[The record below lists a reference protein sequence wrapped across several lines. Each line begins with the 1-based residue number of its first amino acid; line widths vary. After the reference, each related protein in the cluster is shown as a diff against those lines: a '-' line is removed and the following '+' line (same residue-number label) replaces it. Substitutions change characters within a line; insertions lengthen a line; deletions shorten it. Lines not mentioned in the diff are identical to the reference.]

1 MSPNHPSGEVS
12 IIPLLGI
19 PEVLPHH
26 DLGALL
32 RTALDAA
39 GLRLQH
45 GDVLVI
51 SSKIVSKSQGL
62 RVQPNCGAEAGAESH
77 DDQASREALV
87 LSQSDRVVAERVT
100 PTGMTRIVASHAGPV
115 LAAAGVDDSN
125 VGPHGGSLVLPTDPD
140 LAARTLYAG
149 LLSAFAPL
157 PLPQIGV
164 IISDTAG
171 RPWREG
177 QVDFAL
183 GACGVHVLDD
193 LRGGGH
199 ADVDGHVLQATARAI
214 ADEIAAAAD
223 LVKAKTRSVPAALV
237 RGLAPRATASPGA
250 AGARSMIR
258 TGPGDWFALGSL
270 EAVRASLG
278 APPGSI
284 AATLVGVASTA
295 AEPDSARAQRVV
307 DLALLGSEP
316 LVEPDGVRICDDVI
330 EVSIADA
337 FARGRIAA
345 RLEVALHS
353 ERLRHFSVRPLS
365 SEAGVSAAPSA
376 GPSSAD

>member
-1 MSPNHPSGEVS
+1 MSPNHPSDEVS

-39 GLRLQH
+39 GLRLRH

-62 RVQPNCGAEAGAESH
+62 RVQPDRGAGAESY
-77 DDQASREALV
+77 DDRANREALV
-87 LSQSDRVVAERVT
+87 LSQSDRVVAERAT

-125 VGPHGGSLVLPTDPD
+125 VGPHGGSLVLPADPD

-157 PLPQIGV
+157 PLPKIGV

-199 ADVDGHVLQATARAI
+199 ADVDGRALQATARAI

-237 RGLAPRATASPGA
+237 RGLAPTTASPGA

-278 APPGSI
+278 APPGSA
-284 AATLVGVASTA
+284 AATSVGVASTA
-295 AEPDSARAQRVV
+295 AEPDSARAKRVV
-307 DLALLGSEP
+307 DLALLGNEP

-353 ERLRHFSVRPLS
+353 ERLTHFSVRPLS
-365 SEAGVSAAPSA
+365 SAAGVSAAPSA